1 MLYLQS
7 LSNLN
12 RDQISNRVGSYFFS
26 FFPSYALFFSIST
39 FVKELQRHCNSLLF
53 NNEGVE
59 TKDTWIIINSY
70 NAYFHI
76 YNQQME
82 RRPTSK
88 FSPEN
93 DGENEEGRDRK
104 EEMNHTTHQ
113 YQRHYRYI
121 EPRGACG
128 RGGAEGEWVSN

>member
-1 MLYLQS
+1 MLYLQI

-12 RDQISNRVGSYFFS
+12 RDQISNRVGSYFS
-26 FFPSYALFFSIST
+26 FFLSLIRTFFSIST

-53 NNEGVE
+53 NNEGVK

-93 DGENEEGRDRK
+93 DGENGK
-104 EEMNHTTHQ
+104 
-113 YQRHYRYI
+113 
-121 EPRGACG
+121 
-128 RGGAEGEWVSN
+128 GETEKKR